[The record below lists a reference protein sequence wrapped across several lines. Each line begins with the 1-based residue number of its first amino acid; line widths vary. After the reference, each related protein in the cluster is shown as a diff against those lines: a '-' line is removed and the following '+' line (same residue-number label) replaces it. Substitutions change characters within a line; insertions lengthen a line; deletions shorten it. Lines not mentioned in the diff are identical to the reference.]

1 MKAIRVN
8 QHGGPEALSFEDVDK
23 PAPDEQEVLVKV
35 ESAGINFI
43 DTYQRSGLYQIPLPA
58 TLGLEAAGTVVET
71 SAAVTGLQ
79 SGDRVAYTNV
89 AGAYAEYA
97 AVPADKLVLIPDGVN
112 FDQGA
117 AAMLQGCTAHY
128 LCMSTYKV
136 QAGDRCLIHAAAG
149 GVGLLLIQMVKM
161 LGGTVI
167 GTVST
172 EAKAELARQAGA
184 DEVILYSEQ
193 DFQAEVER
201 ITDGQ
206 GVNVAY
212 DSVGKATFE
221 KSIDCLS
228 RFGTM
233 VLYGNASGP
242 VTEFNPA
249 TLGPKG
255 SLFLT
260 RPTLFDYLAT
270 REDLEWRSSDV
281 FNWISEGKLDLRL
294 EYFYPLAEAR
304 AAHEALEAR
313 MTTGKVILK
322 P

>member
-1 MKAIRVN
+1 
-8 QHGGPEALSFEDVDK
+8 
-23 PAPDEQEVLVKV
+23 
-35 ESAGINFI
+35 
-43 DTYQRSGLYQIPLPA
+43 
-58 TLGLEAAGTVVET
+58 
-71 SAAVTGLQ
+71 
-79 SGDRVAYTNV
+79 
-89 AGAYAEYA
+89 
-97 AVPADKLVLIPDGVN
+97 
-112 FDQGA
+112 
-117 AAMLQGCTAHY
+117 
-128 LCMSTYKV
+128 
-136 QAGDRCLIHAAAG
+136 
-149 GVGLLLIQMVKM
+149 MVKM

-193 DFQAEVER
+193 DFQAQVER

-249 TLGPKG
+249 NLGPKG

-260 RPTLFDYLAT
+260 LPTLFDYLAT

-304 AAHEALEAR
+304 AAHEALEGR